1 MWWVGEFP
9 GNFLV
14 SVEPPHRPVLLD
26 FGLTKELRPHVQ
38 LALAKMLLAAAEVS
52 SRGWVVKRC
61 WGWGMGD
68 WARGIS
74 VVWQST
80 GSV

>member
-52 SRGWVVKRC
+52 PR
-61 WGWGMGD
+61 GMGGEE
-68 WARGIS
+68 ALGMGEGEG
-74 VVWQST
+74 VLT
-80 GSV
+80 G